1 MAYEYKS
8 VCVKTANPLVA
19 SYKGFNEDIQNVL
32 NQYSRD
38 GWKLHTAKL
47 ENFSAGPGMVC
58 LLIFEKEK

>member
-8 VCVKTANPLVA
+8 VCVKSRSFVLA
-19 SYKGFNEDIQNVL
+19 SFNEDIQDAL
-32 NQYSRD
+32 NQYSRN

-47 ENFSAGPGMVC
+47 EHAGDSPCILC